1 MTGLCD
7 VIIIGGGPAGLAAG
21 IYLSRARRRVLLFE
35 REETG
40 GKARHLKRVENY
52 PGFPAGISGSELME
66 HFKTQALSCGLRVKL
81 RRVERLS
88 VNNGHFAAYSRGK
101 TFRGRSAIIC
111 TGTVFKTLGIPG
123 EMKFKGRGVYHCAF
137 GKTPPGKFSGKT
149 VAVAGGGEAAVQQ
162 ALLLAR
168 FAKRVFLVFRGIRI
182 KAIAALR
189 EQADS
194 NPGIVMIAQS
204 VVKAVRGRGRVE
216 SIVIHN
222 EATGRKSQIHAD
234 ALFVLIGQV
243 PDLTLVK
250 GMEDKQGLY
259 LAGDARGI
267 ARQVIIASGDGV
279 RAAMLAENFLSKWK
293 S

>member
-1 MTGLCD
+1 MTGLYD

-40 GKARHLKRVENY
+40 GKARHLKQVENY
-52 PGFPAGISGSELME
+52 PGFPAGVSGKQLME

-81 RRVERLS
+81 AGVERLS
-88 VNNGHFAAYSRGK
+88 VDNGHFAAYSRGK

-111 TGTVFKTLGIPG
+111 TGAVFKTLGIPG
-123 EMKFKGRGVYHCAF
+123 EMKFKGRGVYHSAF
-137 GKTPPGKFSGKT
+137 GKEKKFSGKT
-149 VAVAGGGEAAVQQ
+149 VAVTGGGETAAHQ

-168 FAKRVFLVFRGIRI
+168 FAKRVFLVFRGVRI
-182 KAIAALR
+182 KAIAPLLER
-189 EQADS
+189 VDS
-194 NPGIVMIAQS
+194 NPKIVMIAQG
-204 VVKAVRGRGRVE
+204 VVKAVKGRGRVE
-216 SIVIHN
+216 SIVIQDKP
-222 EATGRKSQIHAD
+222 TGRKSQINVD

-243 PDLTLVK
+243 PDLALVK
-250 GMEDKQGLY
+250 GMEDKPGFY

-267 ARQVIIASGDGV
+267 ARQVVIASGDGV
-279 RAAMLAENFLSKWK
+279 RAAMLAEDFLSKWK